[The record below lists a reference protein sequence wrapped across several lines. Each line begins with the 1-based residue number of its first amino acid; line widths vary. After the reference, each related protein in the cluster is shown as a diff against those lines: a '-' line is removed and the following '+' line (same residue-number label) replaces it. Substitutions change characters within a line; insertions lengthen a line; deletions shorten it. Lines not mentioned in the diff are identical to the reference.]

1 MALSEQRN
9 QLDQEPRRFLRTTGS
24 AAIPVQLIVLFFLLS
39 ILFVFGTALP
49 VRADTRHDPEKL
61 DTLVALAME
70 NNPEV
75 KASAARWQ
83 MITERARQA
92 GTLEDPMVMLRL
104 QNAFISDPLNFNRD
118 TATAKVIGISQK
130 LPFYGKRDLMREE
143 AGLEAEAERWV
154 VEERRIELKRMV
166 KEAWYQMYLV
176 DRSLETV
183 AGNIRLMDDLIRLA
197 ESMYGV
203 GKTGQQEIFQAQLER
218 SKMEEMRIGLEQ
230 KRRSLAASLNT
241 LAYRP
246 VETVIPVIAKITLT
260 PVALSA
266 TELERLALAHRPA
279 LKTLQAKIDKAGAS
293 SRLAEKELLPDVT
306 VSLEY
311 MQREPAMDTP
321 GDDMYAA
328 QLSFNLPIQHDRRRA
343 KIAETQAEL
352 RMATQ
357 ELAVLRNKIQLGI
370 SDGLAQLERSRKL
383 TRLYDQG
390 ILAQATSAVE
400 SGMAA
405 YRTNKAK
412 FTEVM
417 ASRIALFNFE
427 REYHGAVAD
436 HQMQLAVLEGVVGTP
451 LPSRP

>member
-1 MALSEQRN
+1 MPA
-9 QLDQEPRRFLRTTGS
+9 PRTLFLF
-24 AAIPVQLIVLFFLLS
+24 LLFFLL
-39 ILFVFGTALP
+39 IQCAPPLLYANKAQG
-49 VRADTRHDPEKL
+49 PESL
-61 DTLVALAME
+61 EVLVALAVA

-75 KASAARWQ
+75 KASAERWQ
-83 MITERARQA
+83 ATVERARQA
-92 GTLEDPMVMLRL
+92 GALEDPMMMLRI
-104 QNAFISDPLNFNRD
+104 QNALIRDPLNFRRE
-118 TATAKVIGISQK
+118 TMTAKVIGISQK

-143 AGLEAEAERWV
+143 AGFEAEAERWV
-154 VEERRIELKRMV
+154 VAERRIELKRMV
-166 KEAWYQMYLV
+166 KEAWFQIYLI

-183 AGNIRLMDDLIRLA
+183 ASTVTLLDDLTRLA

-218 SKMEEMRIGLEQ
+218 SKMEEMRIGLAQ
-230 KRRSLAASLNT
+230 KRRSLAATLNS

-246 VETVIPVIAKITLT
+246 AETPVPVIAKITLP

-266 TELERLALAHRPA
+266 TELESLALAHRPA
-279 LKTLQAKIDKAGAS
+279 LKTLQARIDKTEAS
-293 SRLAEKELLPDVT
+293 SKLAEKEILPDVT

-321 GDDMYAA
+321 GDDMYGA
-328 QLSFNLPIQHDRRRA
+328 QLSFNLPIQHDRRHA
-343 KIAETQAEL
+343 KIAETQAEK
-352 RMATQ
+352 RMAIQ
-357 ELAVLRNKIQLGI
+357 ELAVLHNKIQLAI

-390 ILAQATSAVE
+390 ILAQANSAVE
-400 SGMAA
+400 SAMAA
-405 YRTNKAK
+405 YRANKIK
-412 FTEVM
+412 ISEVM

-451 LPSRP
+451 LPATP